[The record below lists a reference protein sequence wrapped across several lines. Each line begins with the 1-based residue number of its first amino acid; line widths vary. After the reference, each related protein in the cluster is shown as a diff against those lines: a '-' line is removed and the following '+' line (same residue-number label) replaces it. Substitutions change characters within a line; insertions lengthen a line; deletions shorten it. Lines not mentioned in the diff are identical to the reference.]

1 MEDDIEVELEL
12 EKQLALARELFPT
25 GGGAQTT
32 GGWPWS
38 SSQQQSGEDNVI
50 RANV

>member
-25 GGGAQTT
+25 ERQTS

-38 SSQQQSGEDNVI
+38 SSQQQSAEDNVI